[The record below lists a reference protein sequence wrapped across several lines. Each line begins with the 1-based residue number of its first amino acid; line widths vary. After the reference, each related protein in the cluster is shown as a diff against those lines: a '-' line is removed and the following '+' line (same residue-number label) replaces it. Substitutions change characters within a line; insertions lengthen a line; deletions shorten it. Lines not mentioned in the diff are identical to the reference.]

1 MAWSSHAISQMQ
13 GEKQMNEVLM
23 SGFGV
28 SYKGVGLN
36 VNTTHDGSTITFT
49 SGEVI
54 KDILTDPRTTDNG
67 KSVGER
73 NIDWLHEKL
82 DEWIKKQLEKS
93 E

>member
-1 MAWSSHAISQMQ
+1 
-13 GEKQMNEVLM
+13 MNEVLM

-36 VNTTHDGSTITFT
+36 VNTRCDGSTITFT
-49 SGEVI
+49 SGDII
-54 KDILTDPRTTDNG
+54 KDILTDSRITDNG

-73 NIDWLHEKL
+73 NIEWLHEKL
-82 DEWIKKQLEKS
+82 DEWINKQLEKS

>member
-1 MAWSSHAISQMQ
+1 
-13 GEKQMNEVLM
+13 MNEVFM

-36 VNTTHDGSTITFT
+36 VNTTYDGSAITFT

-54 KDILTDPRTTDNG
+54 KDILTDPRITNSG

>member
-1 MAWSSHAISQMQ
+1 
-13 GEKQMNEVLM
+13 MNEVLM

-28 SYKGVGLN
+28 SHKGVGLS

-49 SGEVI
+49 SGDVI
-54 KDILTDPRTTDNG
+54 KDILTDPRITNNG

-73 NIDWLHEKL
+73 NIEWLHEKL
-82 DEWIKKQLEKS
+82 DAWIKQNLEKS

>member
-1 MAWSSHAISQMQ
+1 
-13 GEKQMNEVLM
+13 MNEVLM

-49 SGEVI
+49 SGDII
-54 KDILTDPRTTDNG
+54 KDILTDPRITNNG
-67 KSVGER
+67 KSVGEC
-73 NIDWLHEKL
+73 NIEWLHEKL
-82 DEWIKKQLEKS
+82 DGWIKQNLERS